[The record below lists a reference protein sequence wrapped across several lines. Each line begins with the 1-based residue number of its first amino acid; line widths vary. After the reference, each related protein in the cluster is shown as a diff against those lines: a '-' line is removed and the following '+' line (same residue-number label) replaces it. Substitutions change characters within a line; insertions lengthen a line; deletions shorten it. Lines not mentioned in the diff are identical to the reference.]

1 MLPRDQVRCG
11 VGVKA
16 VVYDRYGAPDVLR
29 VEDVPV
35 PTPAAGQVRVEVAA
49 TSVNLSDWECLRG
62 SPAYA
67 RIGGLRSP
75 ARRTLGS
82 DIAGVVDA
90 VGPGVARFRPG
101 EEVYGD
107 NLALM
112 GGFAEYALAPESA
125 LAHKPIPLTFA
136 EASTIPQA
144 GAIAWQGTER
154 AVAGSRVLINGAGG
168 GSGSFA
174 IQLAKRLGAHVT
186 GVDNGAK
193 QDFMRSVGADD
204 VIDYSRDDF
213 TRTTQPYDLMLD
225 LVADRSV
232 FAYRRALA
240 TGGTY
245 RCVGGSVRALLRVL
259 TVGSVVGRL
268 TGRSIGVLAVKE
280 GPAHFEPVA
289 DLCVTGEVRIHIDRT
304 FTLEGLPDALARVGE
319 GRALG
324 KVVVIPS

>member
-1 MLPRDQVRCG
+1 

-35 PTPAAGQVRVEVAA
+35 PTPGAGQVRVEVAA

-67 RIGGLRSP
+67 RIGGLRFP

-82 DIAGVVDA
+82 DIAGVVHA
-90 VGPGVARFRPG
+90 VGPGVTRFRPG
-101 EEVYGD
+101 DEVYGD

-112 GGFAEYALAPESA
+112 GGFAEYALAPELA
-125 LAHKPIPLTFA
+125 LARKPTQLTFA

-144 GAIAWQGTER
+144 GAIAWQGTQR
-154 AVAGSRVLINGAGG
+154 AVPGSRVLINGAGG

-186 GVDNGAK
+186 GVDNAAK

-204 VIDYSRDDF
+204 VIDYGRDDF
-213 TRTTQPYDLMLD
+213 TRATQPYDLILD
-225 LVADRSV
+225 LVAGRSV

-240 TGGTY
+240 TGGAY

-268 TGRSIGVLAVKE
+268 TDRSIGVLAVKE

-289 DLCVTGEVRIHIDRT
+289 DLCVTGEVRIYIDRS
-304 FTLEGLPDALARVGE
+304 FNLEGLPDALARVGE

-324 KVVVIPS
+324 KVVVHAS